1 MDRGRRGEWSLLD
14 TVYVQRRHGN
24 ESTLCIT
31 CIYDTIHLLHA
42 GEGNMKI
49 YSPKSIIL
57 FREIKI
63 IFHPLG
69 SLAEFI
75 VLWQENVRGTRNA
88 SFAGDRYNVVF
99 KYLRQRSNEL
109 KICLPAVFT
118 IHLLHA
124 GEGNMKI
131 YSPKSIIFPEGNA
144 RGEMI
149 LMGE

>member
-1 MDRGRRGEWSLLD
+1 MGINQNTWSHR
-14 TVYVQRRHGN
+14 T
-24 ESTLCIT
+24 
-31 CIYDTIHLLHA
+31 
-42 GEGNMKI
+42 K
-49 YSPKSIIL
+49 IL

-109 KICLPAVFT
+109 KICLPAVFYIYICVCFLGIIRYNKT
-118 IHLLHA
+118 FIACGYRKYENLFTHEYHFPSGVAL
-124 GEGNMKI
+124 GEYDTLGWINFHISLTSMQ
-131 YSPKSIIFPEGNA
+131 
-144 RGEMI
+144 
-149 LMGE
+149 